1 MQNGFRKIFVEFKRP
16 EYRIDEIIDGQPIF
30 NESEV
35 KFLEK
40 EKLIT
45 KAGNL
50 FKVNFVGELITPNYS
65 FFSFPKNF
73 KIEPE
78 KKRIKN
84 IEIIKK
90 VLENYKGNSLIT
102 NTSFFVSRSGEIQ
115 SEKFYYEELKYY
127 FLDYITYEFIYPRK
141 PKLRHSTN
149 PITGGKVDIY
159 HTMKNRKF
167 KGPGITYKV
176 KDVENSE
183 KWKLDDIYWSVIDHL
198 ANKYNDRTEI
208 DQMFQFL
215 KDEGYKI
222 ETLKHEEFNNSE
234 LMIEEIEK
242 CDVGIIHTP
251 IKNILLTFFESMTV
265 GSSFKINAF
274 YTDKFQYVWEDL
286 VRKSLSENS
295 EFRKLEEQKFKRTE
309 RRRKWFSSQ
318 EELDTFVSITNRN
331 KKVITVISKN
341 PVGSGFRL
349 TYEIQGRSIPD
360 LFSHNLSKNLKFIG
374 DAKYYQD
381 PENADFEKEFK
392 TYNTIVENKYPM
404 VVFVPGDKT
413 KVLHV
418 REETIQ
424 EEDLEQEDITKIYEL
439 IIFTI
444 SVEEAINDAVFNSS
458 DTIDRVLYLI
468 NKNTIRKGDEF
479 LGGFH

>member
-1 MQNGFRKIFVEFKRP
+1 MQHGFRKIFVEFKRP

-30 NESEV
+30 NQSEV
-35 KFLEK
+35 KFLE
-40 EKLIT
+40 ESKLIT
-45 KAGNL
+45 KVGNL

-73 KIEPE
+73 KTEPD
-78 KKRIKN
+78 KVCLKN
-84 IEIIKK
+84 IEIFKK

-102 NTSFFVSRSGEIQ
+102 NTSFFISSSGKIQ

-141 PKLRHSTN
+141 PKLKHSSN
-149 PITGGKVDIY
+149 PITGGKIDIY
-159 HTMKNRKF
+159 QTMKNRKF

-183 KWKLDDIYWSVIDHL
+183 KWRLDDIYWSVIDYL
-198 ANKYNDRTEI
+198 ASKYNDRAEI
-208 DQMFQFL
+208 DQMYQFL
-215 KDEGYKI
+215 KNEGYKI
-222 ETLKHEEFNNSE
+222 ETIKESEFNNSK
-234 LMIEEIEK
+234 LMISEIEK

-265 GSSFKINAF
+265 GNSFKINAF

-286 VRKSLSENS
+286 VKKSLCENV
-295 EFRKLEEQKFKRTE
+295 EFRKLEEPKFKRTE
-309 RRRKWFSSQ
+309 TRRKWFPSK
-318 EELDTFVSITNRN
+318 EELDSFVNTTNKN
-331 KKVITVISKN
+331 KKVIDVKSES
-341 PVGSGFRL
+341 PVGSGLRL

-360 LFSHNLSKNLKFIG
+360 LFSYDEQRNLKFIG

-392 TYNTIVENKYPM
+392 TYNAIVENKYPM
-404 VVFVPGDKT
+404 VVFVPGDRT
-413 KVLHV
+413 RVLHV
-418 REETIQ
+418 RSESST
-424 EEDLEQEDITKIYEL
+424 QEDDQVYEL

-444 SVEEAINDAVFNSS
+444 SVEQSIEDSVTNSRN
-458 DTIDRVLYLI
+458 TIDRVLDLI
-468 NKNTIRKGDEF
+468 QKNTDRKGDNF
-479 LGGFH
+479 LGGFKLD